1 MLSAEV
7 LKLKRSQVWAV
18 VVVLPLVMSALGVVN
33 TVLSDTAASGT
44 GLAEGWDT
52 LWLGTAVFFGLFP
65 LAPGVAV
72 LASLVWRPEHRGG
85 NWTALMSGP
94 VSSARI
100 VVAKTAVVAGLGIA
114 MLAVQ
119 LAAVWVL
126 GAAFFGLDGALPPRY
141 LAVAAVT
148 AAAVVPLAALQ
159 SLLSMVM
166 RSFAAPIGVALVGAG
181 LAVVLM
187 TAKVHAA
194 IAVLPYALATRASQL
209 ASGAFGDS
217 GALTAGSVAAV
228 LAATVVL
235 GGVVT
240 AIAVRVLDRRDVV
253 TA

>member
-33 TVLSDTAASGT
+33 TAASGT

-52 LWLGTAVFFGLFP
+52 LWLRTAVFFGLFP

-148 AAAVVPLAALQ
+148 AAAVIPLAALQ

-228 LAATVVL
+228 LVATVVL

-240 AIAVRVLDRRDVV
+240 AISVRVLDRRDVV

>member
-18 VVVLPLVMSALGVVN
+18 VVVLPLVVSALGVIN
-33 TVLSDTAASGT
+33 TAASGT

-52 LWLGTAVFFGLFP
+52 LWLRTAVFFGLFP
-65 LAPGVAV
+65 LSLGVAV

-100 VVAKTAVVAGLGIA
+100 VVAKTVVVAGLGIA
-114 MLAVQ
+114 MPAVQ
-119 LAAVWVL
+119 LVAVWVL
-126 GAAFFGLDGALPPRY
+126 GTAFFGLDGALPPRY

-148 AAAVVPLAALQ
+148 AVAVIPLAALQ

-181 LAVVLM
+181 VAVVLL

-194 IAVLPYALATRASQL
+194 IAVLPYALVTRASHL
-209 ASGAFGDS
+209 TSGAFGDS
-217 GALTAGSVAAV
+217 GALTPGSVVEV
-228 LAATVVL
+228 LTATVVL
-235 GGVVT
+235 GAAVVAV
-240 AIAVRVLDRRDVV
+240 AIRVLDHRDVV
-253 TA
+253 TP

>member
-33 TVLSDTAASGT
+33 TAASGT

-52 LWLGTAVFFGLFP
+52 LWLRTAVFFGLFP
-65 LAPGVAV
+65 LALGVAV

-141 LAVAAVT
+141 LVVAAVT
-148 AAAVVPLAALQ
+148 AAAVIPLAALQ

-194 IAVLPYALATRASQL
+194 IAVLPYALATRAGQL

-228 LAATVVL
+228 LVATVVL

>member
-33 TVLSDTAASGT
+33 TAASGT

-52 LWLGTAVFFGLFP
+52 LWLRTAVFFGLFP

-148 AAAVVPLAALQ
+148 AAAVIPLAALQ

-240 AIAVRVLDRRDVV
+240 AISVRVLDRRDVV

>member
-7 LKLKRSQVWAV
+7 LRLKRSQVWAV

-33 TVLSDTAASGT
+33 TAASGT

-52 LWLGTAVFFGLFP
+52 LWLRTAVFFGLFP

-141 LAVAAVT
+141 LVVAAVT
-148 AAAVVPLAALQ
+148 AAAVIPLAALQ
-159 SLLSMVM
+159 SLLSMIM

-194 IAVLPYALATRASQL
+194 IAVPPYALATRAGQL

-235 GGVVT
+235 GTAVVAT
-240 AIAVRVLDRRDVV
+240 AVRVLDRRDVV
-253 TA
+253 TP

>member
-33 TVLSDTAASGT
+33 TAASGT

-52 LWLGTAVFFGLFP
+52 LWLRTAVFFGLFP
-65 LAPGVAV
+65 LALGVAV

-141 LAVAAVT
+141 LVVAAVT
-148 AAAVVPLAALQ
+148 AAAVIPLAALQ
-159 SLLSMVM
+159 SLLSMIM

-194 IAVLPYALATRASQL
+194 IAVLPYALATRAGQL

>member
-33 TVLSDTAASGT
+33 TAAFGT

-52 LWLGTAVFFGLFP
+52 LWLRTAVFFGLFP
-65 LAPGVAV
+65 LALGVAV

-141 LAVAAVT
+141 LVVAAVT
-148 AAAVVPLAALQ
+148 AAAVIPLAALQ
-159 SLLSMVM
+159 SLLSMIM

-194 IAVLPYALATRASQL
+194 IAVLPYALATRAGQL

-235 GGVVT
+235 GTAVVAT
-240 AIAVRVLDRRDVV
+240 AVRVLDRRDVV
-253 TA
+253 TP

>member
-33 TVLSDTAASGT
+33 TAASGT

-52 LWLGTAVFFGLFP
+52 LWLRTAVFFGLFP
-65 LAPGVAV
+65 LALGVAV

-141 LAVAAVT
+141 LVVAAVT
-148 AAAVVPLAALQ
+148 AAAVIPLAALQ
-159 SLLSMVM
+159 SLLSMIM

-194 IAVLPYALATRASQL
+194 IAVLPYALATRAGQL

-253 TA
+253 TP

>member
-33 TVLSDTAASGT
+33 TAASGT

-52 LWLGTAVFFGLFP
+52 LWLRTAVFFGLFP
-65 LAPGVAV
+65 LALGVAV

-141 LAVAAVT
+141 LVVAAVT
-148 AAAVVPLAALQ
+148 AAAVIPLAALQ
-159 SLLSMVM
+159 SLLSMIM

-194 IAVLPYALATRASQL
+194 IAVLPYALATRAGQL

-228 LAATVVL
+228 LVATVVL